1 MSSSDVAGLVIN
13 NDEDE
18 VRENG
23 EKEDSFVLVQ
33 EGEIKLKED
42 AANTLQRLL
51 FKIISSG
58 MLLKYVAC
66 ISGLWVGS
74 HLWSFL
80 SVLFTIPIMM
90 MSLIGEAVIV
100 FYCDK
105 KSALK
110 SNSTVT
116 FCRKTRGDLRD
127 LSVDEY
133 EVYQF
138 LRFIAVVAQVVCF
151 VSMCISVRR
160 SRYKSEVLSLDEAH
174 SLVKRKKWLSVNF
187 QLIGFFILLVT
198 SNLLNF
204 CCSSEGPCSSCDGVG
219 AMLSILW
226 AIVLWL
232 TVISCLVYAT
242 VINGAIAQA
251 KQGNQ
256 QIMDLDEGTVNDAI
270 EIHQRICR
278 TSMRTIKLYHTWF
291 LINTACYFW
300 LIGYVAV
307 VFLTQ
312 SSHMHSWSMFY
323 HLSVCG
329 VYCLFVFLHPWLT
342 AANLARANSKL
353 TRKLNTTLQ
362 WKSNHPFCDRSK
374 LDSFLLYASNTQCQF
389 SQITCSSSL
398 PYISLFLALCGL
410 GLKYFR

>member
-1 MSSSDVAGLVIN
+1 MSSFDATTLVIN

-18 VRENG
+18 VRESG
-23 EKEDSFVLVQ
+23 EKEASFVLV
-33 EGEIKLKED
+33 EEDEIKLKED

-58 MLLKYVAC
+58 TLLKYVAC

-74 HLWSFL
+74 RLWSFL
-80 SVLFTIPIMM
+80 SLLFTIPIIM

-105 KSALK
+105 KSAPK
-110 SNSTVT
+110 SNST
-116 FCRKTRGDLRD
+116 FCHKTKGDLRY

-138 LRFIAVVAQVVCF
+138 LRFIAVVAQLVCF
-151 VSMCISVRR
+151 VSMWVSVRR
-160 SRYKSEVLSLDEAH
+160 SRYNSEVLSLDEAYN
-174 SLVKRKKWLSVNF
+174 LVKRKKWVSVNF

-219 AMLSILW
+219 AMLSTLW

-256 QIMDLDEGTVNDAI
+256 QIMEMDEGTVNDAI
-270 EIHQRICR
+270 AIHQRVCR

-291 LINTACYFW
+291 LINSACFFW

-329 VYCLFVFLHPWLT
+329 VYCLFVLLHPWLT
-342 AANLARANSKL
+342 AASLARAYSKL

-389 SQITCSSSL
+389 SQITCSASL
-398 PYISLFLALCGL
+398 PYVSLFLALCGL
-410 GLKYFR
+410 GLKYFH